1 MPFGAGPRICIGN
14 NFAMLEMQ
22 IINAMISSRVE
33 MELMST
39 TIEPVPLITL
49 KPGDGVMMKL
59 VKVNA

>member
-22 IINAMISSRVE
+22 LINAMLSARVQ
-33 MELMST
+33 MELIST
-39 TIEPVPLITL
+39 EVEPKPLITL
-49 KPGDGVMMKL
+49 KPGDGVLMKL